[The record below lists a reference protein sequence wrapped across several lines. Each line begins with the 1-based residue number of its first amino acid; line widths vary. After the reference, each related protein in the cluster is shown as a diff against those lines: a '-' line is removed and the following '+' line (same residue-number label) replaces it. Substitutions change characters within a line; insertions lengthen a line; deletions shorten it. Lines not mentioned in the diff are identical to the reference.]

1 MDTAEFDLVKA
12 ISSAVTEC
20 VERGMQPPF
29 TMCCVSQNGS
39 VQVVRYT
46 LADAS
51 RALDPS
57 LIVNHEVPPGFTL
70 PVNIMLVDR
79 LGEAAHIRIA
89 QSGTT
94 FH

>member
-1 MDTAEFDLVKA
+1 MT
-12 ISSAVTEC
+12 
-20 VERGMQPPF
+20 RGDIPAQ
-29 TMCCVSQNGS
+29 VH
-39 VQVVRYT
+39 VVRYT

-70 PVNIMLVDR
+70 PVNMMLVDR
-79 LGEAAHIRIA
+79 LGQAAHIKIE